1 MKSAD
6 LVVLALGGV
15 AVYFLYKTLNKAAC
29 VASQVT
35 CGVLHP
41 NCFVAN
47 SFQAADCWIKSEL
60 GVNCGQ

>member
-1 MKSAD
+1 MKSTD
-6 LVVLALGGV
+6 LVILAAGAV

-29 VASQVT
+29 VACQVSQDF
-35 CGVLHP
+35 LHP

-47 SFQAADCWIKSEL
+47 SYSAIDCWIKNEL